1 MQETNELLSLYST
14 LIYICIALAIVF
26 FLATVFVFFKFRIA
40 RNIRQ
45 RFGSKKMT
53 ASASRKSSSSAQLA
67 RSQRVA
73 QMEYQTTAD
82 LQKYKSGQLVKQP
95 NCAKNTAEFSYGKTA
110 YTEETTQLD
119 QNNRHNFR
127 IVKEETIIHT
137 EEYV

>member
-40 RNIRQ
+40 QNIKQ
-45 RFGSKKMT
+45 RFGSKKLT
-53 ASASRKSSSSAQLA
+53 VSTSRKGPSSAQLA

-82 LQKYKSGQLVKQP
+82 LQKYKSGQLAKQP
-95 NCAKNTAEFSYGKTA
+95 NSTKNTAEFVREKND
-110 YTEETTQLD
+110 YTEETTLLSQS
-119 QNNRHNFR
+119 NRHNFR

>member
-14 LIYICIALAIVF
+14 LIYICIAFAIAF
-26 FLATVFVFFKFRIA
+26 FLATVFLFFKFRIA
-40 RNIRQ
+40 QNIKQ
-45 RFGSKKMT
+45 RFGPKKMT
-53 ASASRKSSSSAQLA
+53 ASASRRSSSSAQLA

-95 NCAKNTAEFSYGKTA
+95 NSAKNTAEFSYGKTA
-110 YTEETTQLD
+110 YTEETTHLD

>member
-1 MQETNELLSLYST
+1 MQETNELLSFYST

-40 RNIRQ
+40 QNIKQ
-45 RFGSKKMT
+45 RFGSKKLT
-53 ASASRKSSSSAQLA
+53 VSTSRKGPSSAQLA

-82 LQKYKSGQLVKQP
+82 LRKHKSGQLTKQP
-95 NCAKNTAEFSYGKTA
+95 DGAKNTAEFSPQNSA
-110 YTEETTQLD
+110 YTEETTLLS